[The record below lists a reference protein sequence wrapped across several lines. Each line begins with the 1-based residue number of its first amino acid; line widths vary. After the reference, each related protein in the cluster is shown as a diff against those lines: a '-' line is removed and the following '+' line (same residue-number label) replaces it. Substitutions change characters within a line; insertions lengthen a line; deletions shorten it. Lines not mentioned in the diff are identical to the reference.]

1 MAAIDHAPTRGHDHK
16 EVYQHGC
23 AETRDEERCCEVGG
37 ALA

>member
-1 MAAIDHAPTRGHDHK
+1 MAAIDHASMGHDHK

-23 AETRDEERCCEVGG
+23 AETRHEERCCEVGG